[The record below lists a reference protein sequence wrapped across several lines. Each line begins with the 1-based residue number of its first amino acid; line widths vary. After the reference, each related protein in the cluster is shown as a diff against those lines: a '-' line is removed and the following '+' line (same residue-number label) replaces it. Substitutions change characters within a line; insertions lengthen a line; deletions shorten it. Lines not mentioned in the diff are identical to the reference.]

1 MLVCDVFIVDD
12 VGNTMMF
19 HVKKSTEMG
28 KIKEMYSERYMIPV
42 TSIDFFF
49 DGRKIHDDDT
59 PKGLELEEGDA
70 IEVHKVGGGQAPK
83 MPGGSNA
90 YVDDLN
96 SEMRSLLLEEND
108 VIEGNRKEDMDKVE
122 LRVVG
127 KNCNNNCY

>member
-1 MLVCDVFIVDD
+1 
-12 VGNTMMF
+12 MMF

-28 KIKEMYSERYMIPV
+28 KIKEMYSERYMIPM
-42 TSIDFFF
+42 TLFDFFF

-70 IEVHKVGGGQAPK
+70 IEAHKVSGGQAPK
-83 MPGGSNA
+83 MPGGSSA

-127 KNCNNNCY
+127 KDCNNNCF